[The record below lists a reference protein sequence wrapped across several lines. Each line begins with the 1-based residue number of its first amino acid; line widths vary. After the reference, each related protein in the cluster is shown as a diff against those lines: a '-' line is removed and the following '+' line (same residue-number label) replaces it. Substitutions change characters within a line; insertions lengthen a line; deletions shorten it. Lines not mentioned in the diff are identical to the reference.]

1 MPVVNLTRK
10 SIPAISRLSSQNKE
24 SVNAM
29 PEMVLAAMSRKG
41 DKNIV
46 HVGMNEC
53 KAARILPEGIHTIY
67 TDGLASCN
75 AVGVVLKGKDG
86 FPIAILSHY
95 SPLPASKDLQAETLE
110 KQLATYDYF
119 IDKSKRPKL
128 FFNVPGYINDSGE
141 LKPCV
146 NNIFEKIRAVMDK
159 FFNKNYDED
168 IILYQGKNR
177 PPFFSSANIFQF
189 DTKNPN
195 KVKMTTV
202 GENEYFF
209 DLEG

>member
-1 MPVVNLTRK
+1 M
-10 SIPAISRLSSQNKE
+10 
-24 SVNAM
+24 
-29 PEMVLAAMSRKG
+29 
-41 DKNIV
+41 
-46 HVGMNEC
+46 
-53 KAARILPEGIHTIY
+53 
-67 TDGLASCN
+67 
-75 AVGVVLKGKDG
+75 
-86 FPIAILSHY
+86 
-95 SPLPASKDLQAETLE
+95 
-110 KQLATYDYF
+110 
-119 IDKSKRPKL
+119 
-128 FFNVPGYINDSGE
+128 
-141 LKPCV
+141 